1 MAINNVLTHAQE
13 NRFACGL
20 HVAASSADANIL
32 RGSTATQASGSWANQ
47 GTTSIPRELL
57 NREDADHD
65 KVAIVM
71 QHIDDT
77 KKLVDR
83 LDETERRIK
92 ETQEVIEGNRRLIE
106 RSREILSNVASAAAL
121 RGLG

>member
-1 MAINNVLTHAQE
+1 MAVNNVLTHAQE
-13 NRFACGL
+13 NLFA
-20 HVAASSADANIL
+20 SAFMSPPPRLTQTFL

-57 NREDADHD
+57 SREDADHD

-83 LDETERRIK
+83 LDETERR
-92 ETQEVIEGNRRLIE
+92 
-106 RSREILSNVASAAAL
+106 
-121 RGLG
+121 

>member
-1 MAINNVLTHAQE
+1 M
-13 NRFACGL
+13 
-20 HVAASSADANIL
+20 
-32 RGSTATQASGSWANQ
+32 
-47 GTTSIPRELL
+47 
-57 NREDADHD
+57 
-65 KVAIVM
+65 AIVM

>member
-13 NRFACGL
+13 NRFA
-20 HVAASSADANIL
+20 AAFMSPPPRLTQTFL
-32 RGSTATQASGSWANQ
+32 RGSTVTQASGSWANQ

-57 NREDADHD
+57 SREDADHD